1 MFNERGMKMVKIE
14 RLRLEALES
23 CNFRG
28 HKMKPFNRKY
38 RHWWT
43 SECKNCKMGVTCND
57 EPNPNGI
64 DISGEAV
71 AMHCTG

>member
-1 MFNERGMKMVKIE
+1 MKKIE
-14 RLRLEALES
+14 RLRIEALES

-43 SECKNCKMGVTCND
+43 SECGICGMEVCLND
-57 EPNPNGI
+57 DPAPNGI

-71 AMHCTG
+71 ALHCE